1 MKASRRALFLILLIT
16 VVAIIIDLPEGLP
29 VKFNAGPITVDR
41 IINPPHI
48 QIPQLGINRKITT
61 HLGLDLQGGMQ
72 LVLEAQMQD
81 VPGESRIQALESAR
95 EVVERRVNFFGVS
108 EPVVQTAQ
116 VNESYRIIV
125 ELPGLTNPE
134 EAVELIGQTA
144 QLEFREYVENA
155 SPSGQ
160 LDFSEVTKPTGIT
173 GKDLKRAQLA
183 FDSQTGEPIV
193 DFELTPEGGKKFGE
207 VTTRLVGKPLAIFLD
222 RLPVSSPVVRQP
234 ITDSRGTI
242 SGSFTVDQ
250 AKKLALQLSAGA
262 LPTPIKI
269 IEQRSIGATLGSVSV
284 EKSIRAGLI
293 GLGFVAAFMIL
304 YYGSLGLIAD
314 TALIIY
320 GLITF
325 ALFRL
330 IPVTLSLPGIAGFV
344 LSIGMAVDSN
354 ILIFARYH
362 EERAK
367 GKSWQIAMEL
377 AFGRA
382 WDSIRDA
389 NFTTLITAFILYN
402 PLNWGFIPASGLV
415 RGFALTLAI
424 GVLVSLFTGIFV
436 TRNLIRMFYRPS
448 AGQNESALV
457 SPKRTLFAQLPFIKR
472 KRT

>member
-1 MKASRRALFLILLIT
+1 MKASRRALLLIILIT
-16 VVAIIIDLPEGLP
+16 VVAFIIDLPEGLP
-29 VKFNAGPITVDR
+29 VQFTAGPIKVNR
-41 IINPPHI
+41 IVSPPHI
-48 QIPQLGINRKITT
+48 QIPQLGIDRKIET

-72 LVLEAQMQD
+72 LVLEAEMQD
-81 VPGESRIQALESAR
+81 VPKESRTQALESAR

-116 VNESYRIIV
+116 VNDSYRIIV

-134 EAVELIGQTA
+134 QAVELIGQTA
-144 QLEFREYVENA
+144 QLEFREYIENA

-222 RLPVSSPVVRQP
+222 DLPISSPVVRQP

-242 SGSFTVDQ
+242 SGGFTIDE

-330 IPVTLSLPGIAGFV
+330 IPITLSLPGIAGFV

-367 GKSWQIAMEL
+367 GNSWQIAMEL

-389 NFTTLITAFILYN
+389 NFTTIITAFILYN
-402 PLNWGFIPASGLV
+402 PLNWSFIPASGIV

-436 TRNLIRMFYRPS
+436 TRNLIRIFYRPQS
-448 AGQNESALV
+448 HQDGTAAI
-457 SPKRTLFAQLPFIKR
+457 PAKRSLLAKLPFLRMKQ
-472 KRT
+472 T